1 MARRGDPRLQVPTRD
16 IDGIKDADAK
26 LLDTIRA
33 LDDDGVRRPSLLPN
47 WSVGH
52 VLTHIARNGD
62 SVVRRLNGCAQDE
75 IVDQYEGG
83 AEGRA
88 DEIEAGA
95 ARSAAEIIADVEAT
109 NAAVQA
115 AIAAMPDDGWDRLS
129 RSVDGGLNPAT
140 KLLFSRWREIEVHHV
155 DLGLGY
161 EPGQWPE
168 DLARRWLTT
177 LLPRL
182 PDRTAPQLLLAWL
195 LDRGGPPALS
205 DWE

>member
-33 LDDDGVRRPSLLPN
+33 LDDDAVRRPSLLPN

-95 ARSAAEIIADVEAT
+95 ARSAAELIADVEAT

-115 AIAAMPDDGWDRLS
+115 AIAAMPDDAWDRLS

-182 PDRTAPQLLLAWL
+182 PDRTTPQFLLAWL

>member
-1 MARRGDPRLQVPTRD
+1 MARRGDLRLQVPTRD

-33 LDDDGVRRPSLLPN
+33 LDDDAVRRPSLLPN

-140 KLLFSRWREIEVHHV
+140 KVLFSRWREIEVHHV

-168 DLARRWLTT
+168 GLARQWLAS